1 MIFLRFR
8 YSFLQKNMV
17 LCVAEKRWYGMS
29 ESKETIGSLAV
40 SPAPRFIT
48 IPAATQGQAR
58 KLRVAAYARVS
69 SDSDDQLHS
78 YAAQN
83 AYFTKLIISNPDW
96 DFVDVY
102 ADKGITGT
110 AVAKREDFKRMLED
124 ARKGRIDRILVKS
137 ISRFARNTKDGLE
150 AVRELKSLGVSVYFE
165 EQNIDT
171 ARATG
176 ETLTAVFAALAQKES
191 EAISERARRSYEM
204 RMQRGTFS
212 TNTAPF
218 GYRLV
223 NGHLEIDDDE
233 AKIIRA
239 IFDACLAGKSI
250 IDIAREIAC
259 TEMATGMRTMKWQE
273 STILYILHNEKYEGN
288 SLTQKTCTSKELS
301 RRKRRNTGE
310 RRQILVTDD
319 HTGIVSHEVFAKV
332 QELLKRKRTAEPKK
346 EGKDVPFKG
355 KIVCGVCGASLR
367 RKPVRGKMYW
377 LCRTHEQAAADCPI
391 KQVPEIEIEQ
401 AFLRLYFKLQHG
413 GMNILAQLLQDI
425 QEARSNRLL
434 WSEDMVA
441 INKQISGISGQERLL
456 SQLRQQGAVDP
467 DIFISRSNQLSE
479 MRREA
484 KQKKS
489 RILRSEEDQTI
500 QKTQEMVDILE
511 GGPDMLDALDEELF
525 SELVERI
532 VVESNNRICF
542 QLINGMGATESI
554 ERIKR

>member
-1 MIFLRFR
+1 M
-8 YSFLQKNMV
+8 
-17 LCVAEKRWYGMS
+17 
-29 ESKETIGSLAV
+29 
-40 SPAPRFIT
+40 
-48 IPAATQGQAR
+48 
-58 KLRVAAYARVS
+58 
-69 SDSDDQLHS
+69 
-78 YAAQN
+78 
-83 AYFTKLIISNPDW
+83 
-96 DFVDVY
+96 
-102 ADKGITGT
+102 
-110 AVAKREDFKRMLED
+110 
-124 ARKGRIDRILVKS
+124 
-137 ISRFARNTKDGLE
+137 
-150 AVRELKSLGVSVYFE
+150 
-165 EQNIDT
+165 
-171 ARATG
+171 
-176 ETLTAVFAALAQKES
+176 
-191 EAISERARRSYEM
+191 
-204 RMQRGTFS
+204 
-212 TNTAPF
+212 
-218 GYRLV
+218 
-223 NGHLEIDDDE
+223 
-233 AKIIRA
+233 
-239 IFDACLAGKSI
+239 
-250 IDIAREIAC
+250 
-259 TEMATGMRTMKWQE
+259 
-273 STILYILHNEKYEGN
+273 
-288 SLTQKTCTSKELS
+288 
-301 RRKRRNTGE
+301 
-310 RRQILVTDD
+310 
-319 HTGIVSHEVFAKV
+319 SHEVFAKV

-413 GMNILAQLLQDI
+413 GMNILTQLLQDI

-441 INKQISGISGQERLL
+441 INKQISDISGQERLL

-500 QKTQEMVDILE
+500 QKTQEMMDILE
-511 GGPDMLDALDEELF
+511 SGPDMLDALDEELF